1 MIQPTADK
9 PILAIDLGG
18 TKTLVAL
25 VSGTTCLATE
35 RVLTH
40 AEAGPAAWLDAIA
53 ELARRWSGRFANAAI
68 AVSGIVADGR
78 WWALNPRVLPIP
90 PAFPLELELARRLGV
105 PVVAIND
112 AQAAAWGEHRFGAAQ
127 GSDLVFLTVS
137 TGIGGGIVL
146 NGRLITGARG
156 LTGHIGRMPLQG
168 DPTGFCLEDVASGG
182 SIARHAAII
191 GHHVDTVA
199 VFAAAATG
207 QEWAEALVVQSA
219 QHVAW
224 CLASLQLLIDPTC
237 FVIGGGVGL
246 APGYLDRVRAT
257 LETTSDL
264 LRPIIRPA
272 ALGAEAGLIG
282 VSDYA
287 RFRLNK
293 PSGR

>member
-1 MIQPTADK
+1 MMQPTADE
-9 PILAIDLGG
+9 PTLAIDLGG

-25 VSGTTCLATE
+25 VSGTTCLTAE
-35 RVLTH
+35 RVPTH
-40 AEAGPAAWLDAIA
+40 AEEGPAAWLDTIA
-53 ELARRWSGRFANAAI
+53 ELARQWRGRFARAAI
-68 AVSGIVADGR
+68 AVSGLVAGGR

-90 PAFPLELELARRLGV
+90 PSFPLELELARRLGV
-105 PVVAIND
+105 PVVAVND

-127 GSDLVFLTVS
+127 GSDLVFLTIS

-168 DPTGFCLEDVASGG
+168 SPTGFCLEDVASGR
-182 SIARHAAII
+182 SIARQAAIV
-191 GHHVDTVA
+191 GHPVDTVA
-199 VFAAAATG
+199 VFEAAATG

-219 QHVAW
+219 RHVAW
-224 CLASLQLLIDPTC
+224 CLESLQLLIDPTC

-287 RFRLNK
+287 RSR
-293 PSGR
+293 PSEPGRG